1 MIRLFV
7 YSLLAIVVALWVT
20 LYLGFPG
27 DPGYMLIA
35 FGSYTFE
42 TSLFALLVAVIVLF
56 LLVRLLL
63 LLLDWINPMRL
74 LAAGKQISH
83 RRRTRSNSIEGLLY
97 FTRGSWQSSL
107 NLLKRGMNEKD
118 ATVINYLAAAFAAYE
133 VGDKEGGMQFLD
145 NAQAKF
151 PTARSTI
158 NSLRAQ
164 LLYKSG
170 QLEQCLAVLE
180 QTKKNSLNDPALMTL
195 LKDVYVKLEDWTQLE
210 ELLPGL
216 EKNKIV
222 DKAEARQ
229 IHKRIFM
236 ENLYKFQA
244 AANAKGEEGL
254 GKLHKTWK
262 KAPQPYKEDAKVVK
276 HYVDLLLKLDDQEEA
291 AKAIE
296 YALGK
301 TWHVELVQR
310 YGAQGIGDS
319 ARQLLVAENWLH
331 FRPSD
336 ADLLLSL
343 ARISMRNQ
351 LWGKAREYYETS
363 LKISPSAEAYGELG
377 RLLKHL
383 GEIEAAESYLKNY
396 DELVGTQLSNLP
408 MPERDKIT
416 H

>member
-7 YSLLAIVVALWVT
+7 FSLLAIVVALWVT

-83 RRRTRSNSIEGLLY
+83 RRRTRSNSIEGLLC

-107 NLLKRGMNEKD
+107 NLLKRGMNEND

-145 NAQAKF
+145 NAETKF

-180 QTKKNSLNDPALMTL
+180 QTKKNFLNDPTLMTL
-195 LKDVYVKLEDWTQLE
+195 LMVTFQLKQKK
-210 ELLPGL
+210 P
-216 EKNKIV
+216 
-222 DKAEARQ
+222 
-229 IHKRIFM
+229 
-236 ENLYKFQA
+236 LYQK
-244 AANAKGEEGL
+244 
-254 GKLHKTWK
+254 
-262 KAPQPYKEDAKVVK
+262 
-276 HYVDLLLKLDDQEEA
+276 
-291 AKAIE
+291 
-296 YALGK
+296 
-301 TWHVELVQR
+301 
-310 YGAQGIGDS
+310 
-319 ARQLLVAENWLH
+319 
-331 FRPSD
+331 
-336 ADLLLSL
+336 
-343 ARISMRNQ
+343 
-351 LWGKAREYYETS
+351 
-363 LKISPSAEAYGELG
+363 
-377 RLLKHL
+377 
-383 GEIEAAESYLKNY
+383 
-396 DELVGTQLSNLP
+396 
-408 MPERDKIT
+408 
-416 H
+416 